1 VTFKAINVT
10 GLSDDENALANL
22 LLDQLDKRSSRNI
35 LRASYYDG
43 KRAVR
48 QISAVVPPQY
58 RQLGLIL
65 GWSAKAVDALAR
77 RCVIDGFEWADGSL
91 DLLGM
96 DGFAE
101 DNMLL
106 SELATARGKS
116 LIHGVSFLVN
126 TTGMEGEPKS
136 LLHTKD
142 ALNATGEW
150 NSRTRRMDNL
160 LSITSRRDDQAT
172 SFVLYLD
179 GLTIQVEK
187 GDAGWQVIDRQDH
200 SWGVPVEPLI
210 YRPQGREFG
219 YSRISRPIM
228 GLQDAAVRALIR
240 MEGHMDIY
248 SYPELL
254 LLGADGS
261 VFKDE
266 NGNTLPAWQAMMG
279 RIKGIPDDK
288 DAPSDALARA
298 DVRQFAASSPEPHLK
313 QLNALAKLFARE
325 ASLPDSATAI
335 ADMANPTSAE
345 SYDSSQ
351 YELIAEA
358 EGAVDDLTRPIARA
372 VRRGLAIRN
381 GEAVQPKSW
390 ASIAP
395 KWRNPRYVSKAAQA
409 DAGAKQLAAMPW
421 LAETEVGLEL
431 LGLTSDQARRALAER
446 RRSAGRAV
454 LAALAGVAQAD
465 VAGS

>member
-1 VTFKAINVT
+1 MT
-10 GLSDDENALANL
+10 GLSDDEEVLANL
-22 LLDQLDKRSSRNI
+22 LLDRLDKRSGRNE
-35 LRASYYDG
+35 LRLSYYDG
-43 KRAVR
+43 KRAAR
-48 QISAVVPPQY
+48 QISKIVPPQY
-58 RQLGLIL
+58 HRLGLIL
-65 GWSAKAVDALAR
+65 GWSAKAVDALGR
-77 RCVIDGFEWADGSL
+77 RCVIDDFTWPDGDLDSL
-91 DLLGM
+91 GVS
-96 DGFAE
+96 GFAE

-106 SELATARGKS
+106 SELAAGRSKAF
-116 LIHGVSFLVN
+116 IHGVAFLVN
-126 TTGMEGEPKS
+126 TVGVEGEPSS
-136 LLHTKD
+136 LLHVKD

-150 NSRTRRMDNL
+150 NARARRLDNL
-160 LSITSRRDDQAT
+160 LSVTARHDSKPTAFT
-172 SFVLYLD
+172 LYLD
-179 GLTIQVEK
+179 GVTITVEK
-187 GDAGWQVIDRQDH
+187 DAGWVVTSRQEH
-200 SWGVPVEPLI
+200 RYGVPAEPLI
-210 YRPQGREFG
+210 YRPHGREFG

-228 GLQDAAVRALIR
+228 GLQDAAVRTLIR
-240 MEGHMDIY
+240 LEGHMDIY

-261 VFKDE
+261 VFKDD
-266 NGNTLPAWQAMMG
+266 NGNTLPVWQAMMG

-358 EGAVDDLTRPIARA
+358 EGAVDDFTRPIARA
-372 VRRGLAIRN
+372 IRRGLAIRN
-381 GEAVQPKSW
+381 GVAEMPDSW

-431 LGLTSDQARRALAER
+431 LGLTPDQARRALIER
-446 RRSAGRAV
+446 RRSAGRATI
-454 LAALAGVAQAD
+454 AALAGVAQAD

>member
-1 VTFKAINVT
+1 VTFETIRVT
-10 GLSDDENALANL
+10 GLSDDEEALANL
-22 LLDQLDKRSSRNI
+22 LLDRLDKRSDRNR
-35 LRASYYDG
+35 LRLSYYDG
-43 KRAVR
+43 KRAAR
-48 QISAVVPPQY
+48 QISKIVPPQY
-58 RQLGLIL
+58 HRLGLIL
-65 GWSAKAVDALAR
+65 GWSAKAVDALGR
-77 RCVIDGFEWADGSL
+77 RCVIDDFTWPDGDLGSL
-91 DLLGM
+91 GVS
-96 DGFAE
+96 GFAE

-106 SELATARGKS
+106 SELAAGRSKAF
-116 LIHGVSFLVN
+116 IHGVSFLVN
-126 TTGMEGEPKS
+126 TVGVEGEPSS
-136 LLHTKD
+136 LLHVKD

-150 NSRTRRMDNL
+150 NARTRRLDNL
-160 LSITSRRDDQAT
+160 LSVTARHDNKPTAFT
-172 SFVLYLD
+172 LYLD
-179 GLTIQVEK
+179 GVTITVEK
-187 GDAGWQVIDRQDH
+187 DAGWVVTSRQEH
-200 SWGVPVEPLI
+200 RYGVPAEPLI
-210 YRPQGREFG
+210 YRPHGREFG

-228 GLQDAAVRALIR
+228 GLQDAAVRTLIR
-240 MEGHMDIY
+240 LEGHMDIY

-261 VFKDE
+261 VFKDDA
-266 NGNTLPAWQAMMG
+266 GNTLPVWQAMMG

-358 EGAVDDLTRPIARA
+358 EGAVDDFTRPIARA
-372 VRRGLAIRN
+372 IRRGLAIRN
-381 GEAVQPKSW
+381 GVAEMPDSW

-409 DAGAKQLAAMPW
+409 DAGAKQLAALPW

-431 LGLTSDQARRALAER
+431 LGLTSDQARRALVER
-446 RRSAGRAV
+446 RRSAGRATI
-454 LAALAGVAQAD
+454 AALAGVAQAD
-465 VAGS
+465 VTGS